1 MWEWLVL
8 TASEKSERYIDLTA
22 KNTKRIYAKKHKE
35 GF

>member
-22 KNTKRIYAKKHKE
+22 KKHKE